1 MKKSLIFQKIR
12 NDESFQSQC
21 KMYKSYCFCS
31 LIPNKHSSFRKKN
44 GSTLWLYE
52 IVVSLTAVL
61 FTPTL
66 HPLTDFTQNVFT
78 IMKTNENN
86 F

>member
-1 MKKSLIFQKIR
+1 MFQKFR